1 VPRNNFSLLA
11 RYDLGQGWAAS
22 AGVYRSGR
30 MKWLSEG
37 DTTQAFTRWDVRL
50 ARRWAWQGHG
60 VEAAVVGQ
68 NLGKDYEE
76 FRDTNV
82 FSRRAYASL
91 SFNW

>member
-1 VPRNNFSLLA
+1 
-11 RYDLGQGWAAS
+11 
-22 AGVYRSGR
+22 

-50 ARRWAWQGHG
+50 ARRWAWQGHE